1 MDPHTNQHHMLNIH
15 TMIHDQADSL
25 VGDRAFAEWHVPQ
38 GSKLHISYTALS
50 SFEGHLVGLWMES
63 DGH

>member
-25 VGDRAFAEWHVPQ
+25 VGDR
-38 GSKLHISYTALS
+38 SKLHISYTALS
-50 SFEGHLVGLWMES
+50 FFEGHLVGLWMEN
-63 DGH
+63 DGHLTSLDGQGP